1 MKKII
6 TVFAVFLLV
15 FTSIFVHAANK
26 KEKTVIFKVDMDC
39 HGCKVKIEDNISYEK
54 GVTDLKVN
62 LDEKMVEITYREDKT
77 TIEQIVKA
85 FSKIGYKAEPADT
98 VNAVSS
104 ATPKHEK
111 Q

>member
-1 MKKII
+1 MKKLITIFTII
-6 TVFAVFLLV
+6 LFV
-15 FTSIFVHAANK
+15 FTSIFVQAANK
-26 KEKTVIFKVDMDC
+26 KEKTVVFKVDMDC

-62 LDEKMVEITYREDKT
+62 LDEKMVKITYREDKT
-77 TIEQIVKA
+77 SIEQIVKA
-85 FSKIGYKAEPADT
+85 FAKIGYKAERADS

-111 Q
+111 K